1 MCGACP
7 AEFRCKQISQ
17 GEESHIIIFALGKPS
32 ALFHMYKHHNK
43 KLSYTFDTFEFL
55 LICLSPVLSHPKCL
69 GASALLKS

>member
-17 GEESHIIIFALGKPS
+17 GEEPHIIVFAFGKPS
-32 ALFHMYKHHNK
+32 ALFHMYKHHSK

-55 LICLSPVLSHPKCL
+55 
-69 GASALLKS
+69 